1 MRMMRKTVKLIKK
14 IQKNQRISKNTKGK
28 QNLMLAFIKR
38 RIIMYKEFGIKE
50 DIIELSKKVEKD
62 LMSIFKEV

>member
-28 QNLMLAFIKR
+28 QDLMLAFIK
-38 RIIMYKEFGIKE
+38 G
-50 DIIELSKKVEKD
+50 D
-62 LMSIFKEV
+62 